1 MGQGALMEP
10 SLEPSRAEPGADARF
25 VSVVVPVVERAD
37 DVVELYRSFAAELE
51 RRGEE
56 HEFVLVF
63 DGGFTPPAELVA
75 LSQERSNLRLLRF
88 ARSFGETAAL
98 RLGIERTRGD
108 VILTLPA
115 YFQVTPEGVT
125 LLLASLT
132 EDTDLVVANR
142 WPRIDSWLNRLQS
155 VAFNRMI
162 AGVTDRPFHDIACG
176 VRVMRR
182 GVAEG
187 LPLYGDL
194 HRFIPALALREGF
207 RVTEVAVPQHPRNA
221 RTRLYGPGVYARRL
235 LDIAAFF
242 FLAKFTEKPL
252 RFFGL
257 VGSAFFAAGAITS
270 LVLLVNRLQGQ
281 GIANRPLLLLAV
293 LLLALGV
300 QLMGLGLVGEI
311 IVHLRA
317 PHRRAY
323 RVRERTH
330 SAGSEQA
337 HSAGSG
343 QAHSAGSGQAHS
355 TGSGLP

>member
-1 MGQGALMEP
+1 MGQGALMRP
-10 SLEPSRAEPGADARF
+10 SLEPSPTGRRADARF
-25 VSVVVPVVERAD
+25 ISVVVPVVERAD
-37 DVVELYRSFAAELE
+37 DLVTLYRTFSAELDA
-51 RRGEE
+51 RGEE
-56 HEFVLVF
+56 HEFVFVF
-63 DGGFTPPAELVA
+63 DGGFSPPPELSA
-75 LSQERSNLRLLRF
+75 LSQEHDDLRFLRF
-88 ARSFGETAAL
+88 ARAFGETAAL
-98 RLGIERTRGD
+98 RLGIERSRGD

-115 YFQVTPEGVT
+115 YFQVKPEGLGA
-125 LLLASLT
+125 LLEALSD
-132 EDTDLVVANR
+132 ETDMVVASR
-142 WPRIDSWLNRLQS
+142 SPRIDSWLNRVQS

-162 AGVTDRPFHDIACG
+162 AGVSDRPFHDIACG
-176 VRVMRR
+176 VRLIRR
-182 GVAEG
+182 SVAEG

-194 HRFIPALALREGF
+194 HRFLPALAMREGY
-207 RVTEVAVPQHPRNA
+207 RVTEVAVPQHPGNA

-257 VGSAFFAAGAITS
+257 VGSGFFLAGAITS
-270 LVLLVNRLQGQ
+270 LVLLVNRIVEGQ

-300 QLMGLGLVGEI
+300 QLLGLGLIGEI

-330 SAGSEQA
+330 SAS
-337 HSAGSG
+337 SG
-343 QAHSAGSGQAHS
+343 QAHSASSGQAHS
-355 TGSGLP
+355 ASSGQA